1 MAYNR
6 VQRPQHHRRH
16 RRLVRVRVARERE
29 VVAVR
34 VLGRALRRAVRAEG
48 LPRAVKGAEVV
59 RRREPA
65 RLVPDWRLRAQLLE
79 AVGVDSV
86 RKLKKCRPTQ
96 LYRSLVLENSQR
108 RKRLVGRAPSAK
120 QVGQWVK
127 QARRLPQLVK

>member
-1 MAYNR
+1 MASIDAIDDIGA
-6 VQRPQHHRRH
+6 RH
-16 RRLVRVRVARERE
+16 RSRLTAADLSSCEALLEAGATRRGRRIIAETVGVAET
-29 VVAVR
+29 R
-34 VLGRALRRAVRAEG
+34 VLEWVHKADLIRIRGISTRYS
-48 LPRAVKGAEVV
+48 
-59 RRREPA
+59 
-65 RLVPDWRLRAQLLE
+65 QLLE